1 MKRWGISWALIVLIA
16 PIFVFA
22 SPAKAAV
29 NWTKIYETT
38 NSRRSDGGTTSYMS
52 YSSGYG
58 KTGGAA
64 SSFSGSWDRIKI
76 RMELTQI
83 SNSTKYYSEVAF
95 DKWSGATLASLQ
107 FPDYVNNLVVDT
119 NVTNLIVTSDTSAVK
134 TGSFPLGRVE
144 IWPYNYSQ
152 SVSGLSP
159 AGSSLTYD
167 WDDTYLT
174 NQDGHGSYQVH
185 TLIDSQ
191 TVMAWNMHRNIGAQ
205 DFGLGSKPT
214 GDPDWTSSGS
224 GGTAVWNNTNFLVQ
238 VFVGQTIT
246 STTVNA
252 PTLTSGGAK
261 SSSTTIKATASAPG
275 RITFYSNGKKIP
287 GCIKVA
293 TVDVSGT
300 ATSTCL
306 FRPNTSGQIK
316 YSTQFTPTDSTMTG
330 SNSGTTVIPVG
341 RRTGNR

>member
-1 MKRWGISWALIVLIA
+1 MRRRVALSLVALLA
-16 PIFVFA
+16 PIFV
-22 SPAKAAV
+22 STTPAKAAV

-38 NSRRSDGGTTSYMS
+38 NSRRSDAGTTSYMS
-52 YSSGYG
+52 YSSGFG

-167 WDDTYLT
+167 WDDTYLS

-224 GGTAVWNNTNFLVQ
+224 GGSAVWNNTNFLVQ

-246 STTVNA
+246 STSVNA
-252 PTLTSGGAK
+252 PTLTGNGAK
-261 SSSTTIKATASAPG
+261 SATTTLKATASIAG
-275 RITFYSNGKKIP
+275 KVTFLSNNKKIP
-287 GCIKVA
+287 GCIRVS
-293 TVDVSGT
+293 TVDLAGTPT
-300 ATSTCL
+300 ATCV
-306 FRPNTSGQIK
+306 FRPNTSGQVK
-316 YSTQFTPTDSTMTG
+316 YSAQLFPTDG
-330 SNSGTTVIPVG
+330 SLQGSSSPISVIQIG
-341 RRTGNR
+341 RRTGTR